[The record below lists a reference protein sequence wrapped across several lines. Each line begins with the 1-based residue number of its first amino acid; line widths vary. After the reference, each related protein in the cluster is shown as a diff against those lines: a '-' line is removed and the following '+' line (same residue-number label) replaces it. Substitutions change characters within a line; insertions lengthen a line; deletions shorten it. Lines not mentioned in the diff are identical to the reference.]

1 MLHCEAMKKGK
12 RKNAPGAGRPP
23 AGLAGDKTSTY
34 PKVRI
39 EPGVLAGLK
48 ALADERGLPIWQIM
62 TEAGRKML
70 RTSKRQGR

>member
-1 MLHCEAMKKGK
+1 MKKRK

-23 AGLAGDKTSTY
+23 AGLAGEKSSTY

-48 ALADERGLPIWQIM
+48 ALADARGVPTWQVM
-62 TEAGRKML
+62 TEAGEKFL
-70 RTSKRQGR
+70 RSQKR